1 MQGRKAP
8 SGIDHLNSKLFPYN
22 RAFRR
27 SLHPSAVVSTV
38 PATATPVLPPRT
50 HPTPPPKPQDLLRA
64 PSPKGPPSPP
74 TFACERPR
82 DQMDTNAKISKNP
95 EKILAKIAEKSPF
108 DSAAL
113 KAIEIM
119 GARPVHAFMFGC
131 LDVLM
136 MMTLQYIQSRGR
148 APSSRASRSPS
159 SSGSALCSQGR
170 ARSPSRRG

>member
-27 SLHPSAVVSTV
+27 SLHPSAVVLHGTRYSDPSSSTPNTPD
-38 PATATPVLPPRT
+38 PAPNAPESPPRAE
-50 HPTPPPKPQDLLRA
+50 PPKDPHHLPA
-64 PSPKGPPSPP
+64 
-74 TFACERPR
+74 FARERPR

-119 GARPVHAFMFGC
+119 GARPARACVYVWLFGC
-131 LDVLM
+131 ADDDDTPEQSSEQSCLSLS
-136 MMTLQYIQSRGR
+136 LQLRLSSVFAGHARLRGE
-148 APSSRASRSPS
+148 
-159 SSGSALCSQGR
+159 GVK
-170 ARSPSRRG
+170 